1 MKELFYM
8 FDNFATILGN
18 NPYDLDSVSTK
29 LCRVLSDSKY
39 LNINVGGDV
48 EGDFWF
54 CVLRCFLFDEEDLNY
69 DALLRLSQYIRS
81 HYKSSNISCKGSKFN
96 EVKYTVTATSE
107 STGVVLA
114 SIEFNKVCDEWI
126 PLHYAYLLI
135 IKHMIDNDIQASCD
149 VILEVFAETE
159 EGTYDLGIATMV
171 KLYKYSTNKRQVF
184 YNIVKDLIDSYN
196 LYMYVRLLDDYH
208 NNYDSKGNKIYEDFL
223 KNKETSNFSNVY
235 NKAVDFI
242 TKYNDIDVCDIPEF
256 LNEIK
261 GSRMLNEYTDIDTLV
276 GEDFYLT

>member
-1 MKELFYM
+1 M
-8 FDNFATILGN
+8 FDNLATIMCN
-18 NPYDLDSVSTK
+18 NPYDLDFESTN
-29 LCRVLSDSKY
+29 LCRGIANSKY
-39 LNINVGGDV
+39 FNLDAECSSDGS
-48 EGDFWF
+48 FWF

-81 HYKSSNISCKGSKFN
+81 HYKASNISCKGSKFN
-96 EVKYTVTATSE
+96 EVKYIVTAKSE
-107 STGVVLA
+107 ATDA
-114 SIEFNKVCDEWI
+114 IIARIEFNKVCDEWI

-135 IKHMIDNDIQASCD
+135 IKHMIDKGIQASCD

-171 KLYKYSTNKRQVF
+171 KLYKYTTNKRQVF
-184 YNIVKDLIDSYN
+184 SNIVNDLIDSYN

-223 KNKETSNFSNVY
+223 NNKETSNFVVAY
-235 NKAVDFI
+235 NKAVEFI
-242 TKYNDIDVCDIPEF
+242 TEYNDIDVCDIPEF

>member
-1 MKELFYM
+1 MPFVLPGKVFRGKKAYVQAPKGWPAFLLPKTAALIFWIRKKCAVGTRNQKGAYISLSFLDIIPVDLESSIVT
-8 FDNFATILGN
+8 DNESGKYIL
-18 NPYDLDSVSTK
+18 SVT
-29 LCRVLSDSKY
+29 
-39 LNINVGGDV
+39 
-48 EGDFWF
+48 
-54 CVLRCFLFDEEDLNY
+54 
-69 DALLRLSQYIRS
+69 
-81 HYKSSNISCKGSKFN
+81 SSNIANLDIF
-96 EVKYTVTATSE
+96 
-107 STGVVLA
+107 
-114 SIEFNKVCDEWI
+114 
-126 PLHYAYLLI
+126 LLGL
-135 IKHMIDNDIQASCD
+135 D

-171 KLYKYSTNKRQVF
+171 KLYKYTTNKRQIF
-184 YNIVKDLIDSYN
+184 SNIVNDLIDSYN

-223 KNKETSNFSNVY
+223 NNKETSNFSDVY

-256 LNEIK
+256 LKDIK